1 MLMLI
6 LNTIFIAQK
15 CLHTLAIKFK
25 LRSFQRFIKNNAA
38 SGHYLPLDTESKLNV
53 PKTFRKRPGRLF

>member
-1 MLMLI
+1 MF
-6 LNTIFIAQK
+6 TY
-15 CLHTLAIKFK
+15 LAIKFK
-25 LRSFQRFIKNNAA
+25 LRSFQRFIKNNA